1 MTTVRDLQ
9 KQLFFRVVVVQ
20 KVGNNTKLQNA
31 FEVNLSL
38 KKVEDHGELIKR
50 PSLLKEHQLQAVTSL
65 EFFVYFFV
73 VFCCCFVI
81 VAVASCFVHFQC
93 LIFC

>member
-20 KVGNNTKLQNA
+20 KVGNNTKLQNG

-38 KKVEDHGELIKR
+38 KKGEDHGELIKR
-50 PSLLKEHQLQAVTSL
+50 PSLLKEHL
-65 EFFVYFFV
+65 
-73 VFCCCFVI
+73 
-81 VAVASCFVHFQC
+81 
-93 LIFC
+93 